1 MSEIPATPRRSRD
14 SVRQSWAERLARFEA
29 SGLSALDF
37 CRQEG
42 IASQSFYYWKR
53 KLAGAP
59 DAPPAT
65 PQFLP
70 VRLSASAPVELV
82 LPGGA
87 TLRLQPGCDLAFV
100 RSLLEALTGRT
111 C

>member
-1 MSEIPATPRRSRD
+1 MSDTAATPRRSRD
-14 SVRQSWAERLARFEA
+14 SVRQSWAERLARFES

-42 IASQSFYYWKR
+42 IASQSLYYWKR
-53 KLAGAP
+53 KLSGPA
-59 DAPPAT
+59 DAPGPA
-65 PQFLP
+65 PQFVP

-100 RSLLEALTGRT
+100 RSLLQALTERP